1 MDFRIFVEKK
11 KEYNVEADQLLE
23 DLKENLRIKNIE
35 GIRIINIYDV
45 FSIEKRE
52 IKNAKKIVFSEAT
65 VDNIYDEIDL
75 EGKNWFAV
83 EYLPG
88 QYDQR
93 ADSAVQCL
101 NLISK
106 KNKNSS
112 VKSGKLLI
120 LNGALKKEDVEKI
133 KKYYINF
140 IEMRE
145 KNLDILEENV
155 EIENKSEIAVYDG
168 FINYKQKE
176 MKEFLKKLEL
186 AMTLEDLLFIQKYFR
201 DTEKRNPTETEIKVL
216 DTYWSD
222 HCRHTT
228 FETEIENIIFQ
239 EGAYK
244 KLFQETYNKYL
255 ESRKYL
261 FENNEDKKSVTL
273 MDMATIFGKEQR
285 KKGFLE
291 DMEVSDEINACS
303 VFVDVVVNEK
313 TEKWLMQFKNET
325 HNHPTEIEPFGG
337 ASTCIGGAIRD
348 PLSGRTFVYQAM
360 RVSGSASPLEKI
372 EDTIKGKLPQKV
384 ITKAAAHGFSSYGN
398 QIGLATTH
406 VSEIYDEGYKAKRME
421 AGLVIGAAPIEN
433 IRREKPVK
441 GDVVILL
448 GGKTGRDG
456 CGGATGSSKE
466 HSDDS
471 FEKCSAEVQKGNAI
485 TERKIQRLFRN
496 EEVTKLIKKCNDFGA
511 GGVSV
516 AIGELADGLE
526 IELDKVPVKYTGLD
540 GTELSISESQERMAV
555 VVSKKDSD
563 KFMELSNKENL
574 EATVVAKVT
583 NKNRLIMIW
592 KNKKIVD
599 ISRKFLDTN
608 GASIKTNVTV
618 SSPDK
623 KNPLENLSPTGATFK
638 EKLFNSI
645 SSLNICSQ
653 KGLVEMFDS
662 TIGAS
667 TVLMPFGGRCQMTPS
682 DVSVQKFPV
691 LNGITNTASMAA
703 YGYNPEIS
711 KWSPFHGAVY
721 AVLESVSKIVAAG
734 GDYKK
739 IRFTFQEYFERLGKD
754 EKKWGKPFSALLGA
768 LYAQKEFSLPSI
780 GGKDSMSGTFNDLNV
795 PPTLISFAV
804 NTVDASKVISSEF
817 KAVNNYI
824 YLVSYSVDKYQMPNF
839 TQIKENYDYIHKNI
853 LDENI
858 VSAMALKQ
866 GGIAEALS
874 KMSFGNKIG
883 FDIKTDEKEIF
894 SLKYG
899 ALIIESEIE
908 LDNENLV
915 FLGKTSAGKNI
926 KINNTI
932 IDIEDIIE
940 NWEKTLEPVF
950 PTKIHKKISKI
961 KEFKLKENLSVN
973 FGTEGSKI
981 KYAKPRVSMLVF
993 PGNNCEY
1000 DTVKV
1005 FENSGAV
1012 VNTIIF
1018 NNLTQSDIENSI
1030 NRIIYEISNSQI
1042 LVLPGGF
1049 SAGDEPDGS
1058 AKFIAAVLRNKGVA
1072 KAVDKFLKRDGLILG
1087 ICNGFQ
1093 ALIKSGL
1100 LPYGK
1105 ITELDEE
1112 TPTLT
1117 YNSIGRHVSKIV
1129 STKIISNKSPWLKGI
1144 NIGDIHKIAMSHG
1157 EGRLIINEK
1166 TAKKL
1171 FENGQII
1178 TQYVGLDG
1186 KPSMD
1191 SFYNPNDSDYAI
1203 EGLISENGKI
1213 LGKMGHSE
1221 RMGENLYKNIKGNKE
1236 QNIFINGVKYF
1247 L

>member
-11 KEYNVEADQLLE
+11 KEYNVEAAQLLV
-23 DLKENLRIKNIE
+23 DLKENLRMKDIE
-35 GIRIINIYDV
+35 DIRIINIYDI
-45 FSIEKRE
+45 FNIEKRE
-52 IKNAKKIVFSEAT
+52 IKNAKKIVFSEIT
-65 VDNIYDEIDL
+65 VDNIYDEINL

-106 KNKNSS
+106 KNKNAS

-120 LNGALKKEDVEKI
+120 LNGALKKEDIEKI

-140 IEMRE
+140 IEMKE
-145 KNLDILEENV
+145 KNLDVLEENI
-155 EIENKSEIAVYDG
+155 ETENKSEISIYNG
-168 FINYKQKE
+168 FINYKETE

-186 AMTLEDLLFIQKYFR
+186 AMTLEDLMFIQKYFK
-201 DTEKRNPTETEIKVL
+201 ESEERNPTETEIKVL

-228 FETEIENIIFQ
+228 FETKIENITFQ
-239 EGAYK
+239 KGEYR
-244 KLFQETYNKYL
+244 KLFQKTYDNYL
-255 ESRKYL
+255 ESREYL
-261 FENNEDKKSVTL
+261 YEKSESERPITL

-285 KKGFLE
+285 KKGLLD

-303 VFVDVVVNEK
+303 VFVDVEINGK
-313 TEKWLMQFKNET
+313 IEKWLMQFKNET

-348 PLSGRTFVYQAM
+348 PLSGRTYVYQAM

-384 ITKAAAHGFSSYGN
+384 ITKGAAHGFSSYGN
-398 QIGLATTH
+398 QIGLTTTH
-406 VSEIYDEGYKAKRME
+406 VAEIYDEGYKAKRME

-441 GDVVILL
+441 GDVIILL

-466 HSDDS
+466 HSDSS

-496 EEVTKLIKKCNDFGA
+496 EEVTRLIKKCNDFGA

-540 GTELSISESQERMAV
+540 GTELAISESQERMAV

-563 KFMELSNKENL
+563 RFIELSNMENL

-583 NKNRLIMIW
+583 NKNRLVMIW
-592 KNKKIVD
+592 KNNKIVD

-608 GASIKTNVTV
+608 GALTKTNVTV
-618 SSPDK
+618 NSPDK
-623 KNPLENLSPTGATFK
+623 KNPIENPSITGKTLQ
-638 EKLFNSI
+638 EKLINSI

-667 TVLMPFGGRCQMTPS
+667 TIFIPFGGRYQMTPS

-691 LNGITNTASMAA
+691 LNGTTNTASMAA

-768 LYAQKEFSLPSI
+768 LYAQKEFCLPSI

-804 NTVDASKVISSEF
+804 NTGDASKLISNEF
-817 KAVNNYI
+817 KAVNSYI
-824 YLVSYSVDKYQMPNF
+824 YLVNYSVNKEQMPDF
-839 TQIKENYDYIHKNI
+839 QEIKENYDYVHKNI
-853 LDENI
+853 LEENI
-858 VSAMALKQ
+858 ISAMALKQ
-866 GGIAEALS
+866 GGLAEALS

-883 FDIKTDEKEIF
+883 FDIKTEEKEF
-894 SLKYG
+894 FNLKYG
-899 ALIIESEIE
+899 ALIIESETE
-908 LDNENLV
+908 LSRENLV
-915 FLGKTSAGKNI
+915 FLGKTTAEKTM
-926 KINNTI
+926 KINNAV
-932 IDIEDIIE
+932 IDIDTIIE

-950 PTKIHKKISKI
+950 PTKVNKVSKI
-961 KEFKLKENLSVN
+961 KEFKLKENLEVD
-973 FGTEGSKI
+973 FEIKGSKI
-981 KYAKPRVSMLVF
+981 KYARPRVSLLVF

-1000 DTVKV
+1000 DTAKV
-1005 FENSGAV
+1005 FENSGAI

-1018 NNLTQSDIENSI
+1018 NNMTQSDIENSI
-1030 NRIIYEISNSQI
+1030 NRIIHEISNSQI

-1058 AKFIAAVLRNKGVA
+1058 AKFIAAVLRNKGVR
-1072 KAVDKFLKRDGLILG
+1072 KAIEKFLKRDGLILG

-1105 ITELDEE
+1105 ITELEE
-1112 TPTLT
+1112 KTPTLT
-1117 YNSIGRHVSKIV
+1117 YNSIGRHVSKMV
-1129 STKIISNKSPWLKGI
+1129 STKIISNKSPWLTGI
-1144 NIGDIHKIAMSHG
+1144 NKGDIHKIAVSHG
-1157 EGRLIINEK
+1157 EGRLIVNEK
-1166 TAKKL
+1166 FAKKL

-1178 TQYVGLDG
+1178 TQYVDLNQR
-1186 KPSMD
+1186 PSMD
-1191 SFYNPNDSDYAI
+1191 SFYNPNNSDYAI
-1203 EGLISENGKI
+1203 EGMISENGKI